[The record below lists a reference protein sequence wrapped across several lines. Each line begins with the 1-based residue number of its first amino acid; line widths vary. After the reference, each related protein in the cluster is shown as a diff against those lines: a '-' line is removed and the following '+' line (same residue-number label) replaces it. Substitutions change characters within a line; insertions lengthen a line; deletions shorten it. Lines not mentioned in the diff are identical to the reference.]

1 MVEVLMTQTGLSM
14 STAQERELQQVPL
27 SWIRQELVSLA
38 KLLSDSP
45 AEPTAA
51 LIRVMKEDA

>member
-1 MVEVLMTQTGLSM
+1 MTQTGLSM